1 MTQGHGWGYQLP
13 HLCGV
18 LQRWDWALGVIV
30 RRFEMPH
37 GWVLSLKLVTSL
49 SHVPGQALGLLEHL
63 LLLLQQSK
71 TPSHSESTYCRG
83 KGAKLDNNAQINR
96 SPL

>member
-1 MTQGHGWGYQLP
+1 
-13 HLCGV
+13 
-18 LQRWDWALGVIV
+18 
-30 RRFEMPH
+30 MPH

-63 LLLLQQSK
+63 LLLLQQRK
-71 TPSHSESTYCRG
+71 TPSHSDSTYCRG

-96 SPL
+96 SLSTAARPLMRMCIYGSDCSAYVVLYIEHWAV